1 MKSAIVLAGG
11 IGSRIESVAGGLP
24 KALLDVEGRPFIEY
38 VLDQLIAAGVEQV
51 VIACS
56 YKWQMIADY
65 LGDEYRDVNIL
76 YSVEQYPLGTGGAI
90 KQAFDLFSLP
100 EAIVVNADTLFKID
114 LAQLEADHHSHN
126 AFVTLALRNVGDVSR
141 YGEVTVG
148 DRNQLS
154 SFNEKSRSG
163 PGLINGGIYII
174 DAETWD
180 DAGIDVGDKFSFET
194 DVLQNVDLGIFYGF
208 PMDGYFIDIG
218 IPSDLER
225 ARKEFKNTWLWY
237 KKDI

>member
-1 MKSAIVLAGG
+1 MKSAIILAGG
-11 IGSRIESVAGGLP
+11 VGSRIESVAGGLP

-38 VLDQLIAAGVEQV
+38 VLDQLIDAGVQEV

-65 LGDEYRDVNIL
+65 LGDRYRNLDIA

-90 KQAFDLFSLP
+90 KQAFDLHNLS

-114 LAQLEADHHSHN
+114 LSELERQHYAHN
-126 AFVTLALRNVGDVSR
+126 AFITLALRSVDDVAR
-141 YGEVTVG
+141 YGEVTVNE
-148 DRNQLS
+148 RNKLT
-154 SFNEKSRSG
+154 SFNEKSRTG
-163 PGLINGGIYII
+163 PGLINGGIYIV
-174 DAETWD
+174 DAEIWD
-180 DAGIDVGDKFSFET
+180 DDGINVADKFSFET

-225 ARKEFKNTWLWY
+225 ARKEFKTA
-237 KKDI
+237 

>member
-1 MKSAIVLAGG
+1 MKSAIILAGG
-11 IGSRIESVAGGLP
+11 VGSRIESVAGGLP

-38 VLDQLIAAGVEQV
+38 VLDQLIDAGVEHV

-65 LGDEYRDVNIL
+65 LGDEYRSLTVN

-90 KQAFDLFSLP
+90 KQAFDLHDLS

-114 LAQLEADHHSHN
+114 FAELERQHYHHN
-126 AFVTLALRNVGDVSR
+126 AFITLALRNVDDVSR
-141 YGEVTVG
+141 YGEVTVNE
-148 DRNQLS
+148 RNKLT
-154 SFNEKSRSG
+154 SFNEKSRTG
-163 PGLINGGIYII
+163 PGLINGGIYIV
-174 DAETWD
+174 DAEIWD
-180 DAGIDVGDKFSFET
+180 DSGVDVDDKFSFET

-225 ARKEFKNTWLWY
+225 ARTEFKIT
-237 KKDI
+237 

>member
-1 MKSAIVLAGG
+1 MRSAIVLAGG

-38 VLDQLIAAGVEQV
+38 VLDQLIDAGVEHV

-65 LGDEYRDVNIL
+65 LGEEYRTLSID

-90 KQAFDLFSLP
+90 KQAFDLFDLP

-114 LAQLEADHHSHN
+114 LAELERQHHEHN
-126 AFVTLALRNVGDVSR
+126 AFITLALRNVDDVSR

-148 DRNQLS
+148 DNNRLA
-154 SFNEKSRSG
+154 SFNEKSRTG
-163 PGLINGGIYII
+163 PGLINGGIYIV

-180 DAGIDVGDKFSFET
+180 DTGIDVDDKFSFET
-194 DVLQNVDLGIFYGF
+194 DVLQRVELGIFYGF
-208 PMDGYFIDIG
+208 AMDGYFIDIG

-225 ARKEFKNTWLWY
+225 ARKEFKNT
-237 KKDI
+237 

>member
-1 MKSAIVLAGG
+1 MKSAIILAGG

-38 VLDQLIAAGVEQV
+38 VLDQLIDARVQEV

-65 LGDEYRDVNIL
+65 LGDNYRNLDIA

-90 KQAFDLFSLP
+90 KQAFDLHNLS

-114 LAQLEADHHSHN
+114 LPELEQQHHDHN
-126 AFVTLALRNVGDVSR
+126 AFITLALRSVDDVAR
-141 YGEVTVG
+141 YGEVTI
-148 DRNQLS
+148 DSRNKLT
-154 SFNEKSRSG
+154 SFNEKSRTG
-163 PGLINGGIYII
+163 PGLINGGIYIV
-174 DAETWD
+174 DAEIWND
-180 DAGIDVGDKFSFET
+180 DGINVADKFSFET

-225 ARKEFKNTWLWY
+225 ARKEFKTA
-237 KKDI
+237 

>member
-38 VLDQLIAAGVEQV
+38 VLDQLINAGIAHV

-56 YKWQMIADY
+56 YKWQMINDY
-65 LGDEYRDVNIL
+65 LGDQYRDLEIS

-90 KQAFDLFSLP
+90 KQAFELFGLQQ
-100 EAIVVNADTLFKID
+100 AIVVNADTLFKID
-114 LAQLEADHHSHN
+114 LAALENQHYQHN
-126 AFVTLALRNVGDVSR
+126 AFVTLALRNVDDVAR

-148 DRNQLS
+148 DRNKLV

-163 PGLINGGIYII
+163 PGMINGGIYII
-174 DAETWD
+174 DAELWD
-180 DAGIDVGDKFSFET
+180 DDQIAVSGKFSFET
-194 DVLQNVDLGIFYGF
+194 DVLAHVELGIFYGF

-225 ARKEFKNTWLWY
+225 ARKEFKSN
-237 KKDI
+237 

>member
-1 MKSAIVLAGG
+1 MRSAIVLAGG

-38 VLDQLIAAGVEQV
+38 VLDQLIDAGVEHV

-56 YKWQMIADY
+56 YKWQMINDY
-65 LGDEYRDVNIL
+65 LGDEYRTLEIN

-90 KQAFDLFSLP
+90 KQAFALFNLP
-100 EAIVVNADTLFKID
+100 AAIVVNADTLFKID
-114 LAQLEADHHSHN
+114 LAELERQHHERE
-126 AFVTLALRNVGDVSR
+126 AFISLALRGVDDVSR

-148 DRNQLS
+148 DRGKLLT
-154 SFNEKSRSG
+154 FNEKSRSG

-174 DAETWD
+174 DAEIWD
-180 DAGIDVGDKFSFET
+180 DDGIDVDDKFSFET
-194 DVLQNVDLGIFYGF
+194 DVLQQYVKYGIFYGF

-218 IPSDLER
+218 IPEDLER
-225 ARKEFKNTWLWY
+225 ARKEFKIN
-237 KKDI
+237 